1 MLSDTSAGIVANLL
15 ERELPEERP
24 GRFRRYI
31 SSDAFSIDGL
41 LGILAFLSDSRQYD
55 EVLQEVARTALYQYG
70 SNRDLAHV
78 VFVLNAWMD
87 RQRSPLK
94 ESIFDLSDSE
104 CANVLYE
111 ELIPRFF
118 QILQRIDRFQGYW
131 QDEEERLAVTEQL
144 LESGRLAVVETSDL
158 DLAVF
163 AINPAEFSKDGQ
175 FHGSAQAW
183 PSALHRLA
191 LHTATSCTRIL
202 LQNGR
207 QYFFYCRPDSL
218 AACHQTLLPQRP
230 DLKGLADVLS
240 NKEGKTD
247 CWPGDPTDNL
257 WASLSTSAEKE
268 SSMDVDTLL
277 VVFRDFMTCA

>member
-163 AINPAEFSKDGQ
+163 AINPAEFSK
-175 FHGSAQAW
+175 
-183 PSALHRLA
+183 
-191 LHTATSCTRIL
+191 
-202 LQNGR
+202 NGR